1 MGPRDPVVQ
10 AVAIVDW
17 RTGKALT
24 DHQRK
29 HLETIESASAAL
41 LEAMHYADG
50 TQVDAERFGSRPMS
64 IAATQIE
71 LGVEMALKAV
81 LRP

>member
-1 MGPRDPVVQ
+1 MGPRDAVVQ

-24 DHQRK
+24 NQQA
-29 HLETIESASAAL
+29 LALGNLQEAAEAL
-41 LEAMHYADG
+41 FDAMHHADG
-50 TQVDAERFGSRPMS
+50 TMPGDERFGSRRMS

-71 LGVEMALKAV
+71 LGLEMAFRAV
-81 LRP
+81 LQP

>member
-1 MGPRDPVVQ
+1 MGPRDAVVQ

-24 DHQRK
+24 NHQA
-29 HLETIESASAAL
+29 LALGNIQEAADAL
-41 LEAMHYADG
+41 LDAMHHADG
-50 TQVDAERFGSRPMS
+50 TQPGAERFGSRRMS

-71 LGVEMALKAV
+71 LALEMAFRAV
-81 LRP
+81 LQP

>member
-17 RTGKALT
+17 RTRKPLT
-24 DHQRK
+24 DHQQK
-29 HLETIESASAAL
+29 HLEMIQSAADAL
-41 LEAMHYADG
+41 LEAMHDADG
-50 TQVDAERFGSRPMS
+50 TQVDAERFGSRLMS

-71 LGVEMALKAV
+71 LGVEMALKGV